1 MILLIFARLS
11 RLMVIHLKNKV
22 LALMDN
28 KNNTKVIC
36 YLDGGDVCG
45 FVFIVFVSVGVGGG
59 ESGRFHLVD
68 HLTDRMLIPLPFQPP
83 PPKTFVDCCVVEV
96 GNLAVRSNS
105 TAQRQK
111 GLCYLP
117 PLTQKNRPKS
127 PQKV

>member
-45 FVFIVFVSVGVGGG
+45 FVFVVSGVIGGG
-59 ESGRFHLVD
+59 SGM
-68 HLTDRMLIPLPFQPP
+68 T
-83 PPKTFVDCCVVEV
+83 
-96 GNLAVRSNS
+96 
-105 TAQRQK
+105 
-111 GLCYLP
+111 
-117 PLTQKNRPKS
+117 
-127 PQKV
+127 